1 MPDTDSRTTHTCPH
15 CNKPLLSRDAQATL
29 NYMIRECP
37 KRGGYMYEG
46 ARPAYERGEYKDAD
60 LAELLAVGAIGPHED
75 SNKGWV
81 VKW

>member
-1 MPDTDSRTTHTCPH
+1 
-15 CNKPLLSRDAQATL
+15 
-29 NYMIRECP
+29 
-37 KRGGYMYEG
+37 MYEG